1 MDGQHSPWNYGQV
14 FNTSGESSES
24 VLQFDASFSGSRGTS
39 RTSEHD
45 PGGMPSLDL
54 TSSGEEMLGLGSIR
68 DISLPQNKS
77 KSKAFFDYCS
87 IQKFSVDRITLR
99 KQTRWRRL
107 VDTVLCPYF
116 HGYKFPSEALRAE
129 EGWLD
134 YYFMMECFANKICD
148 IYKPGD
154 IIMVHDY
161 HLIMLPRLLRQRLPG
176 AYLAFSLHTPCRAL
190 TMPWPL
196 RGIFEGILR
205 SNTITFQASE
215 DVMDFIVWCAR
226 RPPDHS
232 SYWATRAMDVCTV
245 LPMGIDVSSV
255 ISAAQ
260 SQAARKQCESLR
272 RAFKDRKIV
281 VSYNTLDT
289 RAEMADVAMGFDRML
304 TQMPQRKERVVL
316 LQLEFHALLQA
327 SDAVIFPS
335 TPGGSMT
342 AALEY
347 SVCRSRDN
355 KRPIISDMNPV
366 TRQIPGPITYRRG
379 DIDSIARAIS
389 YALVLPN
396 RSPMGKLHLEEYNF
410 GIMNT
415 AERWTNSVLHYLTEK
430 LLPGR
435 TLVDTSDG
443 STYGS

>member
-1 MDGQHSPWNYGQV
+1 M
-14 FNTSGESSES
+14 
-24 VLQFDASFSGSRGTS
+24 
-39 RTSEHD
+39 
-45 PGGMPSLDL
+45 
-54 TSSGEEMLGLGSIR
+54 
-68 DISLPQNKS
+68 
-77 KSKAFFDYCS
+77 
-87 IQKFSVDRITLR
+87 
-99 KQTRWRRL
+99 RWRRL

-116 HGYKFPSEALRAE
+116 HGYKFSPEALRAE
-129 EGWLD
+129 EGWVD

-176 AYLAFSLHTPCRAL
+176 AYLAFSFHTPCRTFA
-190 TMPWPL
+190 MPWPL
-196 RGIFEGILR
+196 RGIFEGVLG
-205 SNTITFQASE
+205 SNIITFQAFE
-215 DVMDFIVWCAR
+215 DVMDFVGWCAR

-232 SYWATRAMDVCTV
+232 SYWVTRAMDVCAV

-304 TQMPQRKERVVL
+304 TQMPQWKDRVVL
-316 LQLEFHALLQA
+316 LQVICTSRAGGILGEYSTSLLDEFTGTVGVGYDSSQFQHVLPYKGQVSELEFHALLRA

-335 TPGGSMT
+335 TPGGPMT

-366 TRQIPGPITYRRG
+366 TRQIPEFITYRRG
-379 DIDSIARAIS
+379 DIDSIARAIN
-389 YALVLPN
+389 YALVLPD
-396 RSPMGKLHLEEYNF
+396 RSPMEKFHLEEYNF

-415 AERWTNSVLHYLTEK
+415 AERWTNSILHYLTEK
-430 LLPGR
+430 LLPSR
-435 TLVDTSDG
+435 TPAGTFDG
-443 STYGS
+443 SSYGSCSPEELTEA

>member
-1 MDGQHSPWNYGQV
+1 
-14 FNTSGESSES
+14 
-24 VLQFDASFSGSRGTS
+24 
-39 RTSEHD
+39 
-45 PGGMPSLDL
+45 
-54 TSSGEEMLGLGSIR
+54 
-68 DISLPQNKS
+68 
-77 KSKAFFDYCS
+77 
-87 IQKFSVDRITLR
+87 
-99 KQTRWRRL
+99 
-107 VDTVLCPYF
+107 
-116 HGYKFPSEALRAE
+116 
-129 EGWLD
+129 
-134 YYFMMECFANKICD
+134 
-148 IYKPGD
+148 
-154 IIMVHDY
+154 
-161 HLIMLPRLLRQRLPG
+161 
-176 AYLAFSLHTPCRAL
+176 
-190 TMPWPL
+190 MPWPL

-316 LQLEFHALLQA
+316 LQVICTSRAGDSLGQYSTSLFDEFTGSVGVGYDASEYQHVLHYKGQVSELEFHALLQA